1 MLMPKGVVAVAL
13 AVALLGL
20 VPTADAAVVTKRE
33 ARAFLVRAVPPS
45 APRVM
50 LRDLRATF
58 FRTARL
64 WVEPARR
71 CRRRAATAVSCRY
84 RARLVPDA
92 EHRQRN
98 WWPISC
104 RGVVLVVRRARGR
117 LQGRQRDYVCR
128 TVRP

>member
-1 MLMPKGVVAVAL
+1 MLMPKHVVAVAV
-13 AVALLGL
+13 AVAMLGW
-20 VPTADAAVVTKRE
+20 VPTADAASVSKRE
-33 ARAFLVRAVPPS
+33 ARTFLLRVVPRS

-50 LRDLRATF
+50 LRDYRAAF

-92 EHRQRN
+92 EHRRRN
-98 WWPISC
+98 WWPIIC
-104 RGVVLVVRRARGR
+104 RGAVLVVRRAGGR

>member
-1 MLMPKGVVAVAL
+1 MLKPKRVIAVAL
-13 AVALLGL
+13 AVAMLGW
-20 VPTADAAVVTKRE
+20 VPTADAAFVSKRQ
-33 ARAFLVRAVPPS
+33 ARTFLVRDVAPS

-50 LRDLRATF
+50 LRDYRAAF

-84 RARLVPDA
+84 WARLVPDA
-92 EHRQRN
+92 AHRRRN
-98 WWPISC
+98 WWPIIC
-104 RGVVLVVRRARGR
+104 RGVVLVVRRASGR
-117 LQGRQRDYVCR
+117 LRGRQRDYVCR

>member
-1 MLMPKGVVAVAL
+1 MLMPKRVIAVAL
-13 AVALLGL
+13 AVAVLGW
-20 VPTADAAVVTKRE
+20 VPTADAAFVSKRE
-33 ARAFLVRAVPPS
+33 AREFVLRAVPRS

-50 LRDLRATF
+50 LRDRRAAF

-64 WVEPARR
+64 SVEPARR
-71 CRRRAATAVSCRY
+71 CRRRAATAVSCHY

-92 EHRQRN
+92 EHRRRN
-98 WWPISC
+98 WWPIIC
-104 RGVVLVVRRARGR
+104 RGVVLVVRRGSGR

>member
-1 MLMPKGVVAVAL
+1 MLMPNSVIAVAL
-13 AVALLGL
+13 AVALLGW
-20 VPTADAAVVTKRE
+20 VPSAGAASVSKRE
-33 ARAFLVRAVPPS
+33 ARAFLVRAVPRS

-50 LRDLRATF
+50 LRDRRAAF

-64 WVEPARR
+64 WVEPVRR

-92 EHRQRN
+92 VHRRRN
-98 WWPISC
+98 WWPIIC
-104 RGVVLVVRRARGR
+104 RGVVLVVRRAGGR